1 MCALGSCH
9 VCAVW
14 KNFLKPSTKARHG
27 DFVQAQL
34 CEKPVPEPGWMV
46 LAQRT
51 VPWGWHSRGRR
62 FCRSRSC
69 KLACTGFSLPPSW
82 KFTSHPLY
90 LLSKVH
96 PFISAESSVCSAER
110 TRRGIQPRQG
120 EGPFQVKGPMN
131 YVNLRTTFIK
141 PFFFPCIPTPPKL
154 TGAKGEHRTFMQM
167 SHFTFKF
174 LSPVI
179 HDVPENR

>member
-1 MCALGSCH
+1 MTNKCLSRDEWFLPRGS
-9 VCAVW
+9 
-14 KNFLKPSTKARHG
+14 FPG
-27 DFVQAQL
+27 DDMAETEVSA
-34 CEKPVPEPGWMV
+34 GSD
-46 LAQRT
+46 R
-51 VPWGWHSRGRR
+51 
-62 FCRSRSC
+62 C
-69 KLACTGFSLPPSW
+69 KLARTGFSLPPSW

-96 PFISAESSVCSAER
+96 PFISAEPSVCSAER

-131 YVNLRTTFIK
+131 YVNLRTTFMK
-141 PFFFPCIPTPPKL
+141 QFFFFCLHTNPTEAQRCKD
-154 TGAKGEHRTFMQM
+154 EHRAFMQI

-179 HDVPENR
+179 HDVPENQ